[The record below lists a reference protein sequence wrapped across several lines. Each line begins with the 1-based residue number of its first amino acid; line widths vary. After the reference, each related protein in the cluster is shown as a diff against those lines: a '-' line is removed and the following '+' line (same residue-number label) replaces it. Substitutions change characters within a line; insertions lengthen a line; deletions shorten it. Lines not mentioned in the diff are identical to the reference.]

1 MNQKLDFFTS
11 YVTEAPRLMHTGGDK
26 KKKKSYEENSWDLI
40 SLTQCISTQN
50 TDGIQRKTAFP
61 SGSRTTIR

>member
-26 KKKKSYEENSWDLI
+26 KKKKVMKRI
-40 SLTQCISTQN
+40 HGT
-50 TDGIQRKTAFP
+50 
-61 SGSRTTIR
+61 